1 MQVSL
6 VYLATA
12 SSAVF
17 VSNRL
22 LLFRGC
28 RRPLQGLR
36 QQQRRSSSSA
46 TSAASSTKHPY
57 VWSSSSAL
65 DSTRMTTSNRSRN
78 HHVKDVWIIRH
89 GQAVHNPR
97 AEHARETLHC
107 SHAEF
112 LRLMQQ
118 DDCFDAPL
126 TNLGIQQASNIYQQ
140 HGIQHWKKPAMSNRN
155 IQRDCNEKNNDSSAM
170 DSGATKIALIVASPL
185 SRALQTAELAL
196 GDDDAVTDMDIS
208 TTDRYNNSDVA
219 PPPPPPMYHPI
230 PNRVCYEGF
239 REIHGWLYNAQRK
252 TKAEL
257 QNQYPQWDFSLLSTD
272 HDALWSPEL
281 ETTLACGERGYEGLL
296 WMMQQRVE
304 QSILLVTHGGLLKY
318 TLTEHPMVVLRDGR
332 QQKQHGDSE
341 GGNHQHRCIHD
352 RYQNGELRRYRMELV
367 SGSRS
372 GTNDESRNE
381 ITADQSIRDTIIL
394 TEIDF

>member
-22 LLFRGC
+22 LFRGF
-28 RRPLQGLR
+28 RRPLQGR
-36 QQQRRSSSSA
+36 QQRRSSSSA
-46 TSAASSTKHPY
+46 SASLTNNPY
-57 VWSSSSAL
+57 VWSSAAL

-112 LRLMQQ
+112 LRLMQE

-140 HGIQHWKKPAMSNRN
+140 HGIQYWKKPVISNRN
-155 IQRDCNEKNNDSSAM
+155 IQRDCIEKNDDSSAM
-170 DSGATKIALIVASPL
+170 DIGATKIALIVASPL

-208 TTDRYNNSDVA
+208 TTDRYNNSDDAA
-219 PPPPPPMYHPI
+219 PPPIDHPR

-239 REIHGWLYNAQRK
+239 REINGWLYNAQRK

-341 GGNHQHRCIHD
+341 SGNHQQRCIRD

-367 SGSRS
+367 SGSSS
-372 GTNDESRNE
+372 GTNDESSNKT
-381 ITADQSIRDTIIL
+381 TADQSIRDTIIL